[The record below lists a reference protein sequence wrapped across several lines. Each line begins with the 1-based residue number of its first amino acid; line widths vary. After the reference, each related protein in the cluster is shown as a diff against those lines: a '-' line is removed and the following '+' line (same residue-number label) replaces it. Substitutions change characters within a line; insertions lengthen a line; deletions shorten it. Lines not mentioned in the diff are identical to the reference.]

1 MLSFLNKIE
10 HPTRDLQITF
20 LNNSSL
26 AEVGIICIITTIIVM
41 IFTSINT
48 ITMSRLGVLIGT
60 EICLKTYE
68 KQVFSDWQLQN
79 DTEVADKLN
88 DAAFAS
94 RILGGIFVPLFE
106 AFSSLVST
114 LAILFS
120 IVLAGGIYSLAL
132 ILFIGSSYLVITLF
146 CSKKLNE
153 INKKITKSSRT
164 HISCMNDSFNNS
176 RYNCS
181 SNLVNKNYF
190 SFDKINKELR
200 GYVGDLNIMT
210 NLPRTLIEGIGIS
223 AAAFI
228 GLILIFTKNENSLY
242 HRRDTGFWNTKTP
255 SKSAFII

>member
-1 MLSFLNKIE
+1 
-10 HPTRDLQITF
+10 
-20 LNNSSL
+20 
-26 AEVGIICIITTIIVM
+26 M

-48 ITMSRLGVLIGT
+48 ITMSKLGVLIGT

-106 AFSSLVST
+106 AAFSSLVST
-114 LAILFS
+114 FAILFS

-153 INKKITKSSRT
+153 INKNITKSSKR

-176 RYNCS
+176 RYAIVFQIC
-181 SNLVNKNYF
+181 
-190 SFDKINKELR
+190 KIKL
-200 GYVGDLNIMT
+200 
-210 NLPRTLIEGIGIS
+210 
-223 AAAFI
+223 F
-228 GLILIFTKNENSLY
+228 F
-242 HRRDTGFWNTKTP
+242 F
-255 SKSAFII
+255 